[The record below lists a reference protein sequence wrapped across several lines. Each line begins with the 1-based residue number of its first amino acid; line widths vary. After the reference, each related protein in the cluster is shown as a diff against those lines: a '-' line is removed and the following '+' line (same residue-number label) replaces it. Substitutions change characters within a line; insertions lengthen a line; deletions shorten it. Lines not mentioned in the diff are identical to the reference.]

1 VDEPFRNF
9 LGVSVMLWDAKSVLS
24 VLYECC
30 VDLIPRI
37 IANTGEGRKNV
48 SPSLSLC
55 MPPDTAFVPHSLYV
69 RSATYLMCLSC
80 LSWLQVAACMVRVRV
95 RCAA

>member
-1 VDEPFRNF
+1 MDEPFRNF

-37 IANTGEGRKNV
+37 IAKHRKKEEK
-48 SPSLSLC
+48 
-55 MPPDTAFVPHSLYV
+55 M
-69 RSATYLMCLSC
+69 
-80 LSWLQVAACMVRVRV
+80 
-95 RCAA
+95 